1 MVKTIDKTYLYS
13 IYPSYEK
20 SLYQYVMTAERI
32 DVLSEEFANILN
44 DVKQRAVSNNM
55 VKAIQSSKVKL
66 TIGGSPLGKAVKVFT
81 MKDVKNAPT
90 SRVTF
95 IDCTT
100 IIHKDDSGSYKCA
113 DVDKLISYLL
123 SAMTQVIYYDEAN
136 SRRLTDNSTLT
147 KLGSEAFGKLM
158 FNIVDYIAKISS
170 VPEAKE
176 KCIALS
182 SYYYQ
187 ICILGKGEINNSVS
201 AIVKQVAKVSDRMI
215 ATLTMD
221 HDEADFINLKAF
233 CDTIS
238 SDLHTP
244 KITPEAIVAKWMYV
258 YDPSTTFGLE
268 LFPNFCS
275 MITDAY
281 IGSYLNNQK
290 TIQKVLDS
298 YMVEF
303 AKQLISIEGVM

>member
-1 MVKTIDKTYLYS
+1 MIKTIDKTYLYS
-13 IYPSYEK
+13 VYPSYEK

-32 DVLSEEFANILN
+32 NVQDEDFADILN
-44 DVKQRAVSNNM
+44 DVKQRAISNNM
-55 VKAIQSSKVKL
+55 VKAIQSSKIKL
-66 TIGGSPLGKAVKVFT
+66 TIAGSPLGKAVKVFT

-90 SRVTF
+90 TRVTF

-100 IIHKDDSGSYKCA
+100 IIHKDDSGVYKCA
-113 DVDKLISYLL
+113 DIDKLISYLL
-123 SAMTQVIYYDEAN
+123 SAMTQVIYYDETN

-147 KLGSEAFGKLM
+147 KLGAQAFSKLM
-158 FNIVDYIAKISS
+158 FNVVDYIAKISS
-170 VPEAKE
+170 IPDAKE

-187 ICILGKGEINNSVS
+187 LCILGQEEINNSVS
-201 AIVKQVAKVSDRMI
+201 SITKQVARVSDRMI

-221 HDEADFINLKAF
+221 HDEADFANLKTF

-238 SDLHTP
+238 SELHTP
-244 KITPEAIVAKWMYV
+244 KITPEGIVAKWMYV
-258 YDPSTTFGLE
+258 YDPSTTFGME

-281 IGSYLNNQK
+281 IGAYLNNQK

-298 YMVEF
+298 DMVQF
-303 AKQLISIEGVM
+303 SKQLISIEGVL